1 MTKAS
6 RTPETPKSRIATVD
20 LHLDT
25 LQHTDRALIDALRG
39 LIAAAVPDA
48 TESIKWNAPSFAKS
62 EHFATLNLR
71 AKQGVQLVMHLGA
84 KPRTDVDMRT
94 VVGDDAGLLDWKSAD
109 RAIVSLRDVA
119 HLDASRE
126 TLGRIVSVWS
136 NAVV

>member
-6 RTPETPKSRIATVD
+6 RTPATPKSRIATVD
-20 LHLDT
+20 LHLDA
-25 LQHTDRALIDALRG
+25 LKHTDRALIDALRG
-39 LIAAAVPDA
+39 LIASAVPDA
-48 TESIKWNAPSFAKS
+48 TESIKWNAPSFAKG

-71 AKQGVQLVMHLGA
+71 AKQGVQLVLHLGA

-94 VVGDDAGLLDWKSAD
+94 VISNEAGLLDWKSAD
-109 RAIVSLRDVA
+109 RAIVILRDVA
-119 HLDASRE
+119 HLDANRE